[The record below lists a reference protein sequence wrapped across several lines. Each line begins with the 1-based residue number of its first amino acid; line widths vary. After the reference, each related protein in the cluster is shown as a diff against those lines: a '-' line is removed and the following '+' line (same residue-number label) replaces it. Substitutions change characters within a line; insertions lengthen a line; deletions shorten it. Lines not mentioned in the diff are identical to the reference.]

1 MTTKRGLTVVIIAAV
16 IIITT
21 ASCYFLPTKPDTL
34 KESTLYLSDAGPL
47 TLDPA
52 ISGEMS
58 SHVYITQIFS
68 GLCRLD
74 SSMKPVGDL
83 AQRWDIS
90 SDGKTYTFYLRENA
104 CFHNGK
110 NVTAEDFKYSWE
122 HACNPSTQSR
132 TASTYLGDIVGAK
145 DMLQGKASSISGI
158 AVIDAYTLK
167 VTIDAPKAY
176 FLAKMTYPTSFV
188 VDRENIEQNSEWWH
202 KPNGTGP
209 FKLSKW
215 VIDQFIVLERNE
227 NFYREPAKLQYIEFQ
242 LLSGSS
248 MSLYETGDI
257 DISPVYLYDIDRAK
271 DPNGSFADELKIS
284 PQLSLE
290 YIGFNTQK
298 PPFDD
303 LYVRQAF
310 CMAVNKEKIIRITQ
324 KDMVTNATGILPP
337 AMPGYNKEIRGY
349 EFDIEKA
356 KSLIAQSKYGSSASL
371 PPVTITQSG
380 TGNYIPPYLGAIIQD
395 WKQNLEVD
403 VTVRQLDPE
412 IFSYYLKDEI
422 DNMFIFG
429 WIADYP
435 DPQNF
440 LDVLFH
446 PKADYNYTKYNNPK
460 LSVLLDQAAVSQDSS
475 RRYNLYQEAEQLMI
489 DDAICLPLWFD
500 TNYTLVKPYVKNY
513 ELDAQGVPS
522 LSSVSVER

>member
-1 MTTKRGLTVVIIAAV
+1 
-16 IIITT
+16 
-21 ASCYFLPTKPDTL
+21 
-34 KESTLYLSDAGPL
+34 
-47 TLDPA
+47 
-52 ISGEMS
+52 
-58 SHVYITQIFS
+58 
-68 GLCRLD
+68 
-74 SSMKPVGDL
+74 
-83 AQRWDIS
+83 
-90 SDGKTYTFYLRENA
+90 
-104 CFHNGK
+104 
-110 NVTAEDFKYSWE
+110 
-122 HACNPSTQSR
+122 
-132 TASTYLGDIVGAK
+132 
-145 DMLQGKASSISGI
+145 
-158 AVIDAYTLK
+158 
-167 VTIDAPKAY
+167 
-176 FLAKMTYPTSFV
+176 
-188 VDRENIEQNSEWWH
+188 
-202 KPNGTGP
+202 
-209 FKLSKW
+209 
-215 VIDQFIVLERNE
+215 
-227 NFYREPAKLQYIEFQ
+227 
-242 LLSGSS
+242 